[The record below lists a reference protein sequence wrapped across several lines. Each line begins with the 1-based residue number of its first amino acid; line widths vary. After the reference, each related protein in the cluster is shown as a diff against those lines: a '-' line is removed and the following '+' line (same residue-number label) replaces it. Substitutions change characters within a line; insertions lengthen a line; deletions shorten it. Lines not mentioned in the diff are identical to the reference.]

1 MRHVFLASD
10 LRDIAFPKER
20 KPGVGAFVDDAD
32 FRMQIAKRTESKIGR
47 RGKFGEDTQLVALKS
62 TLRKAAKENLK
73 CYSPALSELLT
84 THLTIE
90 IPCPEA
96 EFTDTL

>member
-1 MRHVFLASD
+1 LLFLKKENLASVP
-10 LRDIAFPKER
+10 LWMMLTLE
-20 KPGVGAFVDDAD
+20 
-32 FRMQIAKRTESKIGR
+32 MQIAKRTESKIGS

-62 TLRKAAKENLK
+62 TLRKAAEGNLK

-96 EFTDTL
+96 EFIDTL